1 MSYAR
6 SITGKLESHFVVI
19 HWDQRG
25 SGKSSGMVH
34 PDSLTCDV
42 FETDAHVLISRL
54 LNRFGQRKVV
64 LVGHSWGSFLG
75 FRLARKYPELIHALV
90 AIGPMINQ
98 LESERMALSEMK
110 AWAAKQ
116 NNAVAQTELDRV
128 QIPFQTGEELYYHR
142 KWLQVY
148 MGGKMRLTKSQ
159 VETWS
164 SAWLS
169 MFNEASA
176 ENLFVLA
183 PSLHCPV
190 YFFAGRRDRQTN
202 SDLAYS
208 YYQLLDAPAKNF
220 YWFEN
225 SAHAIPTTEP
235 EKMQAILEKDVLTH
249 IQ

>member
-1 MSYAR
+1 
-6 SITGKLESHFVVI
+6 
-19 HWDQRG
+19 
-25 SGKSSGMVH
+25 
-34 PDSLTCDV
+34 
-42 FETDAHVLISRL
+42 
-54 LNRFGQRKVV
+54 
-64 LVGHSWGSFLG
+64 
-75 FRLARKYPELIHALV
+75 
-90 AIGPMINQ
+90 
-98 LESERMALSEMK
+98 
-110 AWAAKQ
+110 
-116 NNAVAQTELDRV
+116 
-128 QIPFQTGEELYYHR
+128 
-142 KWLQVY
+142 